1 MCGEGGLETRN
12 RRHAEGSGASQQ
24 KVPTDDEAGFAWS
37 FNCHGPAMTEAETPS
52 VEPNPSSSEA
62 RTATRD
68 EALAPFHVSRETSDR
83 LTRFIALL
91 CERQLRM
98 NLVASSTIPQVW
110 TRHVADS
117 LQLLALA
124 PDARRWVDLGS
135 GAGFPG
141 IVIACALADMP
152 GAHLDLVESIGKK
165 VAFLGEAV
173 AATGAPATVHHARIE
188 AVAPELAGHVDI
200 VTARALAPLSS
211 LLTMINPFMEKGAKA
226 LLHKG
231 QDVDAELTEAAKY
244 WNIDYDAVP
253 SQTDPRGRILV
264 VRRLKRRGRKL

>member
-1 MCGEGGLETRN
+1 
-12 RRHAEGSGASQQ
+12 
-24 KVPTDDEAGFAWS
+24 
-37 FNCHGPAMTEAETPS
+37 MTA
-52 VEPNPSSSEA
+52 A
-62 RTATRD
+62 RD
-68 EALAPFHVSRETSDR
+68 QALAPFDVSRETSER
-83 LTRFIALL
+83 LTRFVALL
-91 CERQLRM
+91 CERQQRM

-117 LQLLALA
+117 LQLLSLA
-124 PDARRWVDLGS
+124 PEARRWADLGS

-141 IVIACALADMP
+141 LVIACALADVTGADP
-152 GAHLDLVESIGKK
+152 GAHVDLVESIGKK
-165 VAFLGEAV
+165 AAFLGEAV

-188 AVAPELAGHVDI
+188 AVAPQLAGHVDI

-211 LLTMINPFMEKGAKA
+211 LLTVISPFMEKGAKA